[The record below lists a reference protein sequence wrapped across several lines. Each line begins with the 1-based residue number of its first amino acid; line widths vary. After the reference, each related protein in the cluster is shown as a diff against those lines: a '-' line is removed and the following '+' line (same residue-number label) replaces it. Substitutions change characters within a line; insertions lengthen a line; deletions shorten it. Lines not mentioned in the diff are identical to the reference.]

1 MKQRTKT
8 MCGWL
13 MMLGMTFATTAESG
27 TLLIGEN
34 FDNFASPSP
43 IQWYTVNKVKWGAFR
58 TPTVEDPWLTV
69 SDTIY
74 HGSSGKALI
83 LREKKS
89 TESGSPELFAS
100 HTSSSITSNQFEAS
114 LWLQRLDATSGAYLS
129 ITGASGAGNYYV
141 NRNVLS
147 VSIKTSGKLFYNTVD
162 GWLDSGYS
170 VPASTWPRIR
180 WVVNRQAGTFD
191 LYVRTDSE
199 SESQIVTGATAAGL
213 TQDLVFNYF
222 YLRPD
227 TYQSDVGEQ
236 RMAYDDLSMVEASE
250 PSVLSK
256 GCVVLNQKFDGFDS
270 PNPPSQYFTIGTEKW
285 WSFVIPNTTNP
296 YTLVSDTI
304 YHGALGKSVILR
316 EKNTSDASETGN
328 PEILG
333 CPIDAANTYIKA
345 KTFEA
350 SLWLERLD
358 LDSGGVISI
367 SGSGPLGSGYYAY
380 RNHVSIDIKP
390 SGQIYYMSNLASV
403 DSGYTLSKGE
413 WAKFRFLIDRT
424 ACKYSVFMTTGN
436 NTNEFQVV
444 KDAISPGIDQVNFNY
459 VYIRPDWYPVSDGI
473 PRIAYDDIF
482 MFDLS
487 IPGDANVDG
496 AVNVSDLSL
505 LAANYGTVSGA
516 TWAMGDF
523 TGDGAVNVSD
533 LSLLAANYGTRSSS
547 TLNWADAYAHAFG
560 TTGDANDTSDD
571 VSDDSE
577 DTTSSI
583 CSGLG
588 LSLIAGLV
596 MIGLMLVRLEE

>member
-1 MKQRTKT
+1 MKQRMKT

-13 MMLGMTFATTAESG
+13 MMLGMTFATAVEGG

-43 IQWYTVNKVKWGAFR
+43 IQWYTINKVKWGAFR
-58 TPTVEDPWLTV
+58 TPTIDDPWLTV

-100 HTSSSITSNQFEAS
+100 HISSSITSNQFEAS

-129 ITGASGAGNYYV
+129 ITGASGAGNYYA

-147 VSIKTSGKLFYNTVD
+147 VSIKTSGKLFYNTID

-170 VPASTWPRIR
+170 VPASTWTKIR

-191 LYVRTDSE
+191 LYVRTDLE

-213 TQDLVFNYF
+213 TQDLAFNYF

-296 YTLVSDTI
+296 YTRVSDTI
-304 YHGALGKSVILR
+304 YHGALGKSMILR

-328 PEILG
+328 PEIIG

-345 KTFEA
+345 HVFEA

-358 LDSGGVISI
+358 VDSGGVISI

-380 RNHVSIDIKP
+380 RNHVSINIKP

-473 PRIAYDDIF
+473 PRIAYDDIS

-496 AVNVSDLSL
+496 FVDVGDLGI
-505 LAANYGTVSGA
+505 LAANYGTTSGA
-516 TWAMGDF
+516 LWSQGDF
-523 TGDGAVNVSD
+523 NGDGLVDVGD
-533 LSLLAANYGTRSSS
+533 LGILAANYGTGS
-547 TLNWADAYAHAFG
+547 TTMADFNADYAKAFG
-560 TTGDANDTSDD
+560 TSEVDDIETETMSNTS
-571 VSDDSE
+571 
-577 DTTSSI
+577 

-588 LSLIAGLV
+588 LPMILGL
-596 MIGLMLVRLEE
+596 GLMGWLRMKED